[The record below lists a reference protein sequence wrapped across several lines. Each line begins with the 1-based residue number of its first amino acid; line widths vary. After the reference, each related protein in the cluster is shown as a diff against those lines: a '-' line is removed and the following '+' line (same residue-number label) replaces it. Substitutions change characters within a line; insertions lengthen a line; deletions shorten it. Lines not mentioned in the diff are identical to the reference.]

1 MGKDFDGYL
10 DELCQE
16 KKKEKERKKQLY
28 KKNVKG
34 HIVYMDEFG
43 RIYRKEQRDNQVKKS
58 KFEFYLKVVLC
69 SIILA
74 LIIYIIYELE
84 PLYYILTS

>member
-1 MGKDFDGYL
+1 MGKDFDGYF
-10 DELCQE
+10 DELCRE

-34 HIVYMDEFG
+34 HIVYMDEYG
-43 RIYRKEQRDNQVKKS
+43 RIYKKEQRDKLVKKS
-58 KFEFYLKVVLC
+58 KFEFCFKVFLC

-74 LIIYIIYELE
+74 LTIYIIYELV
-84 PLYYILTS
+84 PLVLYLTS

>member
-10 DELCQE
+10 DELCRE

-34 HIVYMDEFG
+34 HIVYMDEYG
-43 RIYRKEQRDNQVKKS
+43 RIYRKEHCDKQVKKS
-58 KFEFYLKVVLC
+58 KFESYFKVILC

-74 LIIYIIYELE
+74 LIIYIMYELA
-84 PLYYILTS
+84 PLVLYLTS

>member
-28 KKNVKG
+28 KENVITK
-34 HIVYMDEFG
+34 IV
-43 RIYRKEQRDNQVKKS
+43 
-58 KFEFYLKVVLC
+58 
-69 SIILA
+69 
-74 LIIYIIYELE
+74 
-84 PLYYILTS
+84 